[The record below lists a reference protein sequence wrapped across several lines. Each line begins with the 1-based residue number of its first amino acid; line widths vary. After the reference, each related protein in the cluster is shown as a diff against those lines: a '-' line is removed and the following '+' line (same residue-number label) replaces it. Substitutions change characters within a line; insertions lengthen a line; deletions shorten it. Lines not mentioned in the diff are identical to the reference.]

1 MHYFTFAD
9 KDTTV
14 YQQSSSLNAGQ
25 DEVLEI
31 RKDVSQTG
39 TSINVS
45 RILIHF
51 PLEFIS
57 SSIVDGLIPGPG
69 NNSAGSSSFYLNL
82 FDAKSSKLVA
92 SQSIYAYPV
101 SQSWKLGGGRSYDN
115 PITTEGT
122 SWIYRHGYLDGNNWD
137 GAVSKSGATWWSG
150 SGIRDLGMAS
160 LTGSSVKGGNLRRP
174 IGLEASFS
182 FNSAKSEDVRMNVTD
197 IVQWWLEGSAS
208 NEGFLVK
215 RSGSIFDKDTG
226 IINASSDEGSS
237 GSLGN
242 FSFFSTDTHTKY
254 PPTLETVWDDSIG
267 KWACGSLS
275 PITGSDLE
283 DMRIYMR
290 GFRPAYTEKSKA
302 KFRVIGRGR
311 FPAKTYATTP
321 STLEV
326 KYLPSGSS
334 YYSIVDAETNEV
346 VVPYGSGSK
355 LSCDSTGNYFN
366 LWMDGYQPERY
377 YKIEYR
383 VRSGSG
389 TVDEID
395 QYFDEGFTF
404 KINKQG

>member
-57 SSIVDGLIPGPG
+57 HSIVNGVIPGPSNG
-69 NNSAGSSSFYLNL
+69 HPASSSFYLNL
-82 FDAKSSKLVA
+82 FDAKPSSLVA

-115 PITTEGT
+115 PVTTEGT
-122 SWIYRHGYLDGNNWD
+122 SWTYRQGYLDGMLWD
-137 GAVSKSGATWWSG
+137 SAVSKSGATWWSG
-150 SGIRDLGMAS
+150 SSAS
-160 LTGSSVKGGNLRRP
+160 GGNAGLETTV
-174 IGLEASFS
+174 GLEASYS
-182 FNSAKSEDVRMNVTD
+182 FASAKTEDLRMNVTD

-215 RSGSIFDKDTG
+215 RSGSILDKSTST
-226 IINASSDEGSS
+226 INTSTDEGSS

-267 KWACGSLS
+267 KFACGSLS

-290 GFRPAYTEKSKA
+290 GLRPAYTEKSKA
-302 KFRVIGRGR
+302 RFRVIGRGR

-334 YYSIVDAETNEV
+334 YYSIVDAETEEV

-355 LSCDSTGNYFN
+355 LSCDSTSNYFN

-404 KINKQG
+404 KINKQE

>member
-39 TSINVS
+39 TSVNVS

-57 SSIVDGLIPGPG
+57 HSIVNGVIPGPSNG
-69 NNSAGSSSFYLNL
+69 HPASSSFYLNL
-82 FDAKSSKLVA
+82 FDANPSSLVA

-115 PITTEGT
+115 PVTTEGT
-122 SWIYRHGYLDGNNWD
+122 SWTYRQGYLDGELWD
-137 GAVSKSGATWWSG
+137 SAVSKSGATWYSG
-150 SGIRDLGMAS
+150 SGTTAVS
-160 LTGSSVKGGNLRRP
+160 GGNLTTG
-174 IGLEASFS
+174 IGLETSHSFT
-182 FNSAKSEDVRMNVTD
+182 SAKSEDVRMNVTD

-215 RSGSIFDKDTG
+215 RSGSIIDKSTG
-226 IINASSDEGSS
+226 TINASTDEGSS
-237 GSLGN
+237 GSFGS

-254 PPTLETVWDDSIG
+254 PPTLETVWDDTIG

-290 GFRPAYTEKSKA
+290 GLRPKYTEKSKA
-302 KFRVIGRGR
+302 RFRVIGRGR

-321 STLEV
+321 SALEV

-334 YYSIVDAETNEV
+334 YYSIVDAETEEV

-355 LSCDSTGNYFN
+355 LSCDSTSNYFN

>member
-14 YQQSSSLNAGQ
+14 YQHSSSLNAGQ

-39 TSINVS
+39 TSVNVS

-57 SSIVDGLIPGPG
+57 HSIVNGVIPGPSNG
-69 NNSAGSSSFYLNL
+69 HPASSSFYLNL
-82 FDAKSSKLVA
+82 FDANPSSLVA

-115 PITTEGT
+115 PVTTEGT
-122 SWIYRHGYLDGNNWD
+122 SWTYRQGYLDGELWD
-137 GAVSKSGATWWSG
+137 SAVSKSGATWYSG
-150 SGIRDLGMAS
+150 SGTTAVS
-160 LTGSSVKGGNLRRP
+160 GGNLTTG
-174 IGLEASFS
+174 IGLETSHSFT
-182 FNSAKSEDVRMNVTD
+182 SAKSEDVRMNVTD

-215 RSGSIFDKDTG
+215 RSGSILDKDAGT
-226 IINASSDEGSS
+226 INASSDEGSS

-302 KFRVIGRGR
+302 RFRVIGRGR

-334 YYSIVDAETNEV
+334 YYSIVDAETEEV

-355 LSCDSTGNYFN
+355 LSCDSTSNYFN

>member
-1 MHYFTFAD
+1 M
-9 KDTTV
+9 
-14 YQQSSSLNAGQ
+14 
-25 DEVLEI
+25 
-31 RKDVSQTG
+31 
-39 TSINVS
+39 
-45 RILIHF
+45 IHF

-57 SSIVDGLIPGPG
+57 ESIVNGVIPGPG

-82 FDAKSSKLVA
+82 FDAHPSSLVS

-101 SQSWKLGGGRSYDN
+101 SQSWKLGVGRSYDN
-115 PITTEGT
+115 PVTTEGT
-122 SWIYRHGYLDGNNWD
+122 SWSYRQGYLDGTLWD
-137 GAVSKSGATWWSG
+137 SAVSKSGATWYSG
-150 SGIRDLGMAS
+150 SGTTAVIGEDMRTKA
-160 LTGSSVKGGNLRRP
+160 
-174 IGLEASFS
+174 GLEVSFS
-182 FNSAKSEDVRMNVTD
+182 FDSAKTTDVRMNVTD
-197 IVQWWLEGSAS
+197 IVRWWLEGSAS

-215 RSGSIFDKDTG
+215 RSGSIVDKSTST
-226 IINASSDEGSS
+226 INTSTDEGSS

-267 KWACGSLS
+267 KFACGSLS

-283 DMRIYMR
+283 DMKLYMR
-290 GFRPAYTEKSKA
+290 GLRPEYTEKSKA

-334 YYSIVDAETNEV
+334 YYSIVDAETEEV

-355 LSCDSTGNYFN
+355 LSCDSTSNYFN

-404 KINKQG
+404 KINKQE

>member
-57 SSIVDGLIPGPG
+57 HSIVGGVIPKPSNGHT
-69 NNSAGSSSFYLNL
+69 ASSSFYLNL
-82 FDAKSSKLVA
+82 FDAKPSSLVA

-115 PITTEGT
+115 PVTTEGASLT
-122 SWIYRHGYLDGNNWD
+122 YRQGYLDGILWES
-137 GAVSKSGATWWSG
+137 AVSKSGATWYSG
-150 SGIRDLGMAS
+150 SGTTAVIGEDMRTKA
-160 LTGSSVKGGNLRRP
+160 
-174 IGLEASFS
+174 GLEVSFS
-182 FNSAKSEDVRMNVTD
+182 FDSAKTTDVRMNVTD
-197 IVQWWLEGSAS
+197 IVRWWLEGSAS

-215 RSGSIFDKDTG
+215 RSGSIVDKSTST
-226 IINASSDEGSS
+226 INTSTDEGSS

-254 PPTLETVWDDSIG
+254 PPTLETVWDDST
-267 KWACGSLS
+267 WTTGSLS
-275 PITGSDLE
+275 PLTGSALE
-283 DMRIYMR
+283 DTVLYMK
-290 GFRPAYTEKSKA
+290 GLRPEYKEKSKA
-302 KFRVIGRGR
+302 RFRVVGRER
-311 FPAKTYATTP
+311 FPTKTYSTTP
-321 STLEV
+321 SNLTV

-334 YYSIVDAETNEV
+334 YYSITDAETEDV
-346 VVPYGSGSK
+346 IVPFGSGSK

-366 LWMDGYQPERY
+366 LWLDGYQPERY
-377 YKIEYR
+377 YTIRYR
-383 VRSGSG
+383 VVSGSV
-389 TVDEID
+389 TVDELD

-404 KINKQG
+404 KAVL

>member
-39 TSINVS
+39 TSVNVS

-115 PITTEGT
+115 PVTIDGT
-122 SWIYRHGYLDGNNWD
+122 SWTYRQGYLDGTLWD
-137 GAVSKSGATWWSG
+137 SSVSKSGATWYSG
-150 SGIRDLGMAS
+150 SGTTAVI
-160 LTGSSVKGGNLRRP
+160 GGVSDGDMRTKA
-174 IGLEASFS
+174 GLEASFS
-182 FNSAKSEDVRMNVTD
+182 FDSAKTEDVRMNVTD
-197 IVQWWLEGSAS
+197 IVRWWLESTAS

-215 RSGSIFDKDTG
+215 RSGSILDKSAGT
-226 IINASSDEGSS
+226 INASTDEGSS

-254 PPTLETVWDDSIG
+254 PPTLETVWDDTIG

-290 GFRPAYTEKSKA
+290 GLRPEYTEKSKA

-334 YYSIVDAETNEV
+334 YYSIVDAETDEV

-355 LSCDSTGNYFN
+355 LSCDSTSNYFN
-366 LWMDGYQPERY
+366 IWMDGYQPERY

-383 VRSGSG
+383 IRSGSG

-395 QYFDEGFTF
+395 QYFDEEFTF
-404 KINKQG
+404 KINKQE

>member
-9 KDTTV
+9 KDTTI

-39 TSINVS
+39 ASVDVS

-51 PLEFIS
+51 PLTYIS
-57 SSIVDGLIPGPG
+57 ASIVNGLIPKPSNGHP
-69 NNSAGSSSFYLNL
+69 ASSSFYLNL
-82 FDAKSSKLVA
+82 FDAKPSNLIT
-92 SQSIYAYPV
+92 SQSIYAYPI
-101 SQSWKLGGGRSYDN
+101 SQSWTLGDGNSYDN
-115 PITTEGT
+115 PVTTEGA
-122 SWIYRHGYLDGNNWD
+122 SWTFRHGLNDGLCWD
-137 GAVSKSGATWWSG
+137 GAVSKSGATWYSG
-150 SGIRDLGMAS
+150 SFKGAGPGHNS
-160 LTGSSVKGGNLRRP
+160 GS
-174 IGLEASFS
+174 EASFS
-182 FNSAKSEDVRMNVTD
+182 FDAAKTEDVRMNVTD
-197 IVQWWLEGSAS
+197 IVNWWLEGSGS
-208 NEGFLVK
+208 NEGFIVK
-215 RSGSIFDKDTG
+215 RSGSLS
-226 IINASSDEGSS
+226 NNNPSSSEGSTDK
-237 GSLGN
+237 LGN
-242 FSFFSTDTHTKY
+242 FSFFSSDTHTKY

-267 KWACGSLS
+267 KFSTGSLQ

-283 DMRIYMR
+283 DMVIYMR
-290 GFRPAYTEKSKA
+290 GLRPKYTEKSKA

-321 STLEV
+321 STLNV

-334 YYSIVDAETNEV
+334 YYSIVDAETEEV

-355 LSCDSTGNYFN
+355 ISCDSTSNYFN
-366 LWMDGYQPERY
+366 LWLNGYQPERY

-404 KINKQG
+404 KINKQE

>member
-57 SSIVDGLIPGPG
+57 HSIVGGVIPKPSNGHT
-69 NNSAGSSSFYLNL
+69 ASSSFYLNL
-82 FDAKSSKLVA
+82 FDANPSSLVA

-115 PITTEGT
+115 PVTTEGT
-122 SWIYRHGYLDGNNWD
+122 SWTYRQGYLDGMLWD
-137 GAVSKSGATWWSG
+137 SAVSKSGATWYSG
-150 SGIRDLGMAS
+150 SGTTAA
-160 LTGSSVKGGNLRRP
+160 KGGNLTTA
-174 IGLEASFS
+174 IGLETSHSFT
-182 FNSAKSEDVRMNVTD
+182 SAKTEDVRMNVTD
-197 IVQWWLEGSAS
+197 IVKWWLEGSAS

-215 RSGSIFDKDTG
+215 RSGSILDKSTST
-226 IINASSDEGSS
+226 INASTDEGSS

-267 KWACGSLS
+267 KFACGSLS

-290 GFRPAYTEKSKA
+290 GLRPAYTEKSKA
-302 KFRVIGRGR
+302 RFRVIGRGR

-334 YYSIVDAETNEV
+334 YYSIVDAETDEV

-355 LSCDSTGNYFN
+355 LSCDSTSNYFN

-404 KINKQG
+404 KINKQE

>member
-31 RKDVSQTG
+31 RKDVSKTG
-39 TSINVS
+39 TSVNVS

-57 SSIVDGLIPGPG
+57 SSIVNGVIPKPSNGHT
-69 NNSAGSSSFYLNL
+69 ASSSFYLNL
-82 FDAKSSKLVA
+82 FDAKPTSLVA

-122 SWIYRHGYLDGNNWD
+122 SWTYRHGYLDGTNWD
-137 GAVSKSGATWWSG
+137 GAVSKSGATWYSG
-150 SGIRDLGMAS
+150 SAAS
-160 LTGSSVKGGNLRRP
+160 GAKGEEMSTRV
-174 IGLEASFS
+174 GLETSFS
-182 FNSAKSEDVRMNVTD
+182 FDSPKTEDVRMNVTD
-197 IVQWWLEGSAS
+197 IVRWWLESSAS
-208 NEGFLVK
+208 NEGFIVK
-215 RSGSIFDKDTG
+215 RSGSMLDKSTG
-226 IINASSDEGSS
+226 IINVSTDEGSS
-237 GSLGN
+237 GSFGN

-290 GFRPAYTEKSKA
+290 GLRPAYTEKSKA
-302 KFRVIGRGR
+302 RFRVIGRGR

-321 STLEV
+321 STLNV

-334 YYSIVDAETNEV
+334 YYSIVDAETEEV

-355 LSCDSTGNYFN
+355 LSCDSTSNYFN

-404 KINKQG
+404 KINKQE

>member
-14 YQQSSSLNAGQ
+14 YQHSSSLNAGQ

-39 TSINVS
+39 TSVDVS

-57 SSIVDGLIPGPG
+57 HSIVNGVIPKDSNGHT
-69 NNSAGSSSFYLNL
+69 ASSSFYLNL
-82 FDAKSSKLVA
+82 FDANPSSLVA

-115 PITTEGT
+115 PVTTEGT
-122 SWIYRHGYLDGNNWD
+122 SWTYRHGYLDGLNWD
-137 GAVSKSGATWWSG
+137 GEISKSGATWWSG
-150 SGIRDLGMAS
+150 SSAS
-160 LTGSSVKGGNLRRP
+160 GGNA
-174 IGLEASFS
+174 GLETTVGLETSFS
-182 FNSAKSEDVRMNVTD
+182 FDSPKTTDVRMNVTD

-215 RSGSIFDKDTG
+215 RSGSMLDKSKG
-226 IINASSDEGSS
+226 IINASTDEGSS
-237 GSLGN
+237 GSFGS
-242 FSFFSTDTHTKY
+242 FSFFSTDTNTKY

-355 LSCDSTGNYFN
+355 LSCDSTSNYFN

>member
-57 SSIVDGLIPGPG
+57 SSIVNGVIPKPSNGHT
-69 NNSAGSSSFYLNL
+69 ASSSFYLNL
-82 FDAKSSKLVA
+82 FDANPSSLVA

-115 PITTEGT
+115 PITTEGS
-122 SWIYRHGYLDGNNWD
+122 SWTYRKGYLDGTLWD
-137 GAVSKSGATWWSG
+137 SAVSKSGATWYSG
-150 SGIRDLGMAS
+150 SGTTAVS
-160 LTGSSVKGGNLRRP
+160 GGNLTTGT
-174 IGLEASFS
+174 GLEASYS
-182 FNSAKSEDVRMNVTD
+182 FASTKTEDLRMNVTD

-215 RSGSIFDKDTG
+215 RSGSILDKSTST
-226 IINASSDEGSS
+226 INTSTDEGSS

-267 KWACGSLS
+267 KFACGSLS

-290 GFRPAYTEKSKA
+290 GLRPEYTEKSKA

-334 YYSIVDAETNEV
+334 YYSIVDAETEEV

-355 LSCDSTGNYFN
+355 LSCDSTSNYFN

-404 KINKQG
+404 KINKQE

>member
-39 TSINVS
+39 TSVNVS

-57 SSIVDGLIPGPG
+57 HSIVNGTIPKPSNGHT
-69 NNSAGSSSFYLNL
+69 ASSSFYLNL
-82 FDAKSSKLVA
+82 FDANPSSLVA

-115 PITTEGT
+115 PVTTEGT
-122 SWIYRHGYLDGNNWD
+122 SWTYRQGYLDGILWD
-137 GAVSKSGATWWSG
+137 SAVSKSGATWYSG
-150 SGIRDLGMAS
+150 SGTTAA
-160 LTGSSVKGGNLRRP
+160 KGGNLTRP
-174 IGLEASFS
+174 IGLETSYSFD
-182 FNSAKSEDVRMNVTD
+182 SAKTEDVRMNVTD

-215 RSGSIFDKDTG
+215 RSGSILDKSAGT
-226 IINASSDEGSS
+226 INASTDEGSS

-267 KWACGSLS
+267 KFACGSLS

-290 GFRPAYTEKSKA
+290 GLRSAYTEKSKA
-302 KFRVIGRGR
+302 RFRVIGRGR

-334 YYSIVDAETNEV
+334 YYSIVDAETEEV

-355 LSCDSTGNYFN
+355 LSCDSTSNYFN

-404 KINKQG
+404 KINKQE

>member
-39 TSINVS
+39 TSVNVS

-57 SSIVDGLIPGPG
+57 HSIVNGVIPGPSNG
-69 NNSAGSSSFYLNL
+69 HPASSSFYLKL
-82 FDAKSSKLVA
+82 FDATPSSLVA

-115 PITTEGT
+115 PATTEGT
-122 SWIYRHGYLDGNNWD
+122 SWTFRQGYLDGTLWD
-137 GAVSKSGATWWSG
+137 SAVSKSGATWYSG
-150 SGIRDLGMAS
+150 SY
-160 LTGSSVKGGNLRRP
+160 SSDGNLTET
-174 IGLEASFS
+174 IGVEASYS
-182 FNSAKSEDVRMNVTD
+182 FASAKTEDLRMNVTD

-208 NEGFLVK
+208 NEGFLIK
-215 RSGSIFDKDTG
+215 RSGSILDKSAGT
-226 IINASSDEGSS
+226 INASTDEGSS

-267 KWACGSLS
+267 KFACGSLS

-290 GFRPAYTEKSKA
+290 GLRPEYTEKSKA

-326 KYLPSGSS
+326 KYIPSGSGF
-334 YYSIVDAETNEV
+334 YSIVDAETEEV

-355 LSCDSTGNYFN
+355 LSCDSTSNYFN

-404 KINKQG
+404 KINKQE

>member
-57 SSIVDGLIPGPG
+57 ESIVNGVIPKPSNGHT
-69 NNSAGSSSFYLNL
+69 ASSSFYLNL
-82 FDAKSSKLVA
+82 FDANPTSLIA
-92 SQSIYAYPV
+92 SQSVYAYPV
-101 SQSWKLGGGRSYDN
+101 SQSWTLGGGRSYDN
-115 PITTEGT
+115 PVTTEGT
-122 SWIYRHGYLDGNNWD
+122 SWTYRQGYLDGTLWD
-137 GAVSKSGATWWSG
+137 SAVSKSGATWWSG
-150 SGIRDLGMAS
+150 SSAS
-160 LTGSSVKGGNLRRP
+160 GGNSALATTV
-174 IGLEASFS
+174 GLEASYSFS
-182 FNSAKSEDVRMNVTD
+182 SAKTEDLRMNVTD

-208 NEGFLVK
+208 NEGFMVK
-215 RSGSIFDKDTG
+215 RSGSMLDKSAGT
-226 IINASSDEGSS
+226 INASSDEGSS
-237 GSLGN
+237 GSLGS

-283 DMRIYMR
+283 DMVIYMR
-290 GFRPAYTEKSKA
+290 GLRPEYTEKSKA
-302 KFRVIGRGR
+302 RFRVIGRGR

-321 STLEV
+321 STLNV

-334 YYSIVDAETNEV
+334 YYSIVDAETDEV

-355 LSCDSTGNYFN
+355 LSCDSTSNYFN

-404 KINKQG
+404 KINKQE

>member
-57 SSIVDGLIPGPG
+57 HSIAGGVIPKPSNGHT
-69 NNSAGSSSFYLNL
+69 ASSSFYLNL
-82 FDAKSSKLVA
+82 FDANPSSLVA

-115 PITTEGT
+115 PVTTEGT
-122 SWIYRHGYLDGNNWD
+122 SWTYRQGYLDGILWD
-137 GAVSKSGATWWSG
+137 SAVSKSGATWWSG
-150 SGIRDLGMAS
+150 SSAS
-160 LTGSSVKGGNLRRP
+160 GGNA
-174 IGLEASFS
+174 GLETTVGLETSHSFT
-182 FNSAKSEDVRMNVTD
+182 SAKTEDVRMNVTD
-197 IVQWWLEGSAS
+197 IVKWWLEGSAS

-215 RSGSIFDKDTG
+215 RSGSILDKDVG
-226 IINASSDEGSS
+226 IINASTDEGSS

-242 FSFFSTDTHTKY
+242 FSFFSTDTHTIY
-254 PPTLETVWDDSIG
+254 PPTLETVWDDSVG

-283 DMRIYMR
+283 DMRVYMR
-290 GFRPAYTEKSKA
+290 GLRSEYTEKSKA

-334 YYSIVDAETNEV
+334 YYSIVDAETEEV

-355 LSCDSTGNYFN
+355 LSCDSTSNYFN

-404 KINKQG
+404 KINKQE

>member
-1 MHYFTFAD
+1 
-9 KDTTV
+9 
-14 YQQSSSLNAGQ
+14 
-25 DEVLEI
+25 
-31 RKDVSQTG
+31 
-39 TSINVS
+39 
-45 RILIHF
+45 
-51 PLEFIS
+51 
-57 SSIVDGLIPGPG
+57 
-69 NNSAGSSSFYLNL
+69 
-82 FDAKSSKLVA
+82 
-92 SQSIYAYPV
+92 
-101 SQSWKLGGGRSYDN
+101 
-115 PITTEGT
+115 
-122 SWIYRHGYLDGNNWD
+122 
-137 GAVSKSGATWWSG
+137 
-150 SGIRDLGMAS
+150 
-160 LTGSSVKGGNLRRP
+160 
-174 IGLEASFS
+174 
-182 FNSAKSEDVRMNVTD
+182 MNVTD

-215 RSGSIFDKDTG
+215 RSGSILDKSTST
-226 IINASSDEGSS
+226 INTSTDEGSS

-267 KWACGSLS
+267 KFACGSLS

-290 GFRPAYTEKSKA
+290 GLRPAYTEKSKA
-302 KFRVIGRGR
+302 RFRVIGRGR

-334 YYSIVDAETNEV
+334 YYSIVDAETEEV

-355 LSCDSTGNYFN
+355 LSCDSTSNYFN

-404 KINKQG
+404 KINKQE

>member
-57 SSIVDGLIPGPG
+57 HSIAGGVIPKPSNGHT
-69 NNSAGSSSFYLNL
+69 ASSSFYLNL
-82 FDAKSSKLVA
+82 FDAHPSSLVA

-115 PITTEGT
+115 PVTTEGT
-122 SWIYRHGYLDGNNWD
+122 SWTYRQGYLDGMLWD
-137 GAVSKSGATWWSG
+137 SAVSKSGATWYSG
-150 SGIRDLGMAS
+150 SGTTAA
-160 LTGSSVKGGNLRRP
+160 KGGNLTTA
-174 IGLEASFS
+174 IGLETSHSFT
-182 FNSAKSEDVRMNVTD
+182 SAKTEDVRMNVTD
-197 IVQWWLEGSAS
+197 IVKWWLEGSAS

-215 RSGSIFDKDTG
+215 RSGSILDKSTST
-226 IINASSDEGSS
+226 INTSTDEGSS

-267 KWACGSLS
+267 KFACGSLS

-283 DMRIYMR
+283 DMKLYMR
-290 GFRPAYTEKSKA
+290 GLRPEYTEKSKA

-334 YYSIVDAETNEV
+334 YYSIVDAETEEV

-355 LSCDSTGNYFN
+355 LSCDSTSNYFN

-404 KINKQG
+404 KINKQE